1 MSGTATKTREPGAI
15 ETTWLVAQREIVTR
29 IRTRAYLITTVILL
43 AIVVG
48 GGALLHFASG
58 STSVQRVGFTA
69 STAELE
75 APFVQ
80 IATATGAS
88 VEAVDVTDV
97 AAAEQQIRDGE
108 LDALVSGEPATFEV
122 TVDSTLDGALRA
134 PLSSLRQY
142 AALSRE
148 VTALGGDPAAV
159 SATVT
164 EAAQIE
170 VNPLSPPPQ
179 YDAGQFLAGLL
190 TGIVLFIAI
199 QTSAQYVAVGIV
211 EEKTSRVVEL
221 LLSTIRPG
229 PLMAGKVLGI
239 GVVALIQVAVV
250 VGGAAASVTAF
261 GLLEY
266 TSIELGS
273 TLAWAL
279 FWFVVG
285 YTSYALAV
293 AGLAALV
300 SRQEDVGSVIAPVI
314 WVMILPYMIGVSIG
328 INDPTNPL
336 VVWLSY
342 IPLAAPMLMPIRI
355 AMDSVAPWELW
366 MSIVLSLAAVPAL
379 VWFAARVYSNAV
391 LRTGARVPLRAA
403 LRRAG

>member
-1 MSGTATKTREPGAI
+1 MSTLDGLKEPGAI
-15 ETTWLVAQREIVTR
+15 ESTWLVAQREIVTR
-29 IRTRAYLITTVILL
+29 IRTRAYLVTTFVLL
-43 AIVVG
+43 LVVVG
-48 GGALLHFASG
+48 GGALVHFVAG
-58 STSVQRVGFTA
+58 STSVQRVGFTS
-69 STAELE
+69 STAALV
-75 APFVQ
+75 APFEQ
-80 IATATGAS
+80 IAGATGAS
-88 VEAVDVTDV
+88 IETVEVTDL
-97 AAAEQQIRDGE
+97 AAGEQQVRDGE
-108 LDALVSGEPATFEV
+108 LDAIVSGEPATFEV
-122 TVDSTLDGALRA
+122 TVDSTLDGSLMA

-142 AALSRE
+142 AALAKA
-148 VTALGGDPAAV
+148 VTDLGGDPAAV
-159 SATVT
+159 SAQVT
-164 EAAQIE
+164 QAAQLDI
-170 VNPLSPPPQ
+170 NPLSPPPQ
-179 YDAGQFLAGLL
+179 YDAGQFIAGLL

-239 GVVALIQVAVV
+239 GIVALIQVAVV
-250 VGGAAASVTAF
+250 VGGAAGSAMAF
-261 GLLEY
+261 GLLEH

-300 SRQEDVGSVIAPVI
+300 SRQEDVGSVIAPII
-314 WVMILPYMIGVSIG
+314 WVMILPYMIGVTVG

-336 VVWLSY
+336 VVGLSY
-342 IPLAAPMLMPIRI
+342 VPLAAPMLMPIRI
-355 AMDSVAPWELW
+355 AMDSVQMWELW
-366 MSIVLSLAAVPAL
+366 MSIALSLAAIPAL

-391 LRTGARVPLRAA
+391 LRTGARVPLRDA

>member
-1 MSGTATKTREPGAI
+1 MSTPNRSREPGALA
-15 ETTWLVAQREIVTR
+15 TTWLVAEREIVTR
-29 IRTRAYLITTVILL
+29 IRTRAYLITTFVLL

-48 GGALLHFASG
+48 GGALLHFVTG

-69 STAELE
+69 STAALE
-75 APFVQ
+75 APFSQ
-80 IATATGAS
+80 IAAAAGAQ
-88 VEAVDVTDV
+88 VEAVAVTDV
-97 AAAEQQIRDGE
+97 AAAEQQVRDGE
-108 LDALVSGEPATFEV
+108 LDAIITGEPAAFAV
-122 TVDSTLDGALRA
+122 TVDSTLDGSLHGT
-134 PLSSLRQY
+134 LSSLRQY
-142 AALSRE
+142 AALSQA
-148 VTALGGDPAAV
+148 VTDLGGDPVAV
-159 SATVT
+159 SAQVT
-164 EAAQIE
+164 QAAQLQI
-170 VNPLSPPPQ
+170 NSLSPPPQ
-179 YDAGQFLAGLL
+179 YDGGQILAGLL

-229 PLMAGKVLGI
+229 PLMAGKVFGI

-250 VGGAAASVTAF
+250 VGGAAGSAWAF
-261 GLLEY
+261 GLLEH
-266 TSIELGS
+266 TTIEIGTTLG
-273 TLAWAL
+273 WAL
-279 FWFVVG
+279 FWFIIG

-314 WVMILPYMIGVSIG
+314 WVMILPYVIGISIG

-342 IPLAAPMLMPIRI
+342 VPLAAPMLMPIRI
-355 AMDSVAPWELW
+355 AMDSVQPWELW
-366 MSIVLSLAAVPAL
+366 MSIALSLATIPAL

-391 LRTGARVPLRAA
+391 LRTGARVRLRDA
-403 LRRAG
+403 LRQAG